1 MRKFEHTPVDL
12 GYEDLIAE
20 TKQSGRTYLTPEGNR
35 YPSITTVLSILSR
48 DSIAAW
54 RARVGEE
61 EANKVSYRASTRG
74 TAVHEIDRSILT
86 MRKLIEV
93 SIH

>member
-35 YPSITTVLSILSR
+35 YPSITTVLSS
-48 DSIAAW
+48 SQETQSQH
-54 RARVGEE
+54 GEQE
-61 EANKVSYRASTRG
+61 
-74 TAVHEIDRSILT
+74 
-86 MRKLIEV
+86 
-93 SIH
+93 